1 MTLVKICG
9 ITRVEDAA
17 FASSAGADFIG
28 LNFWPRSKRFLHPTY
43 ASGVVDAAHLARD
56 DDAPELQV
64 IGVFVDPNI
73 EDLIAVCDRVE
84 LDAIQL
90 HGDEGPA
97 RVSELSAAVG
107 LPAWKA
113 IAATDSSIRALD
125 TWPVDTLLLDTPSAG
140 RGGSGQT
147 FDWSLAVTAR
157 SQLGHRKLLL
167 AGGLLPTNVAAAVA
181 QVAPWAVDVASGVE
195 SAPGIK
201 DHEKIAA
208 FIAAARSR

>member
-43 ASGVVDAAHLARD
+43 AHGVVDAAHLARD

-64 IGVFVDPNI
+64 IGVFVNPQLD
-73 EDLIAVCDRVE
+73 DLLAVCARVE
-84 LDAIQL
+84 LDGFQL
-90 HGDEGPA
+90 HCDEDPA
-97 RVSELSAAVG
+97 RVRELSAAVG

-113 IAATDSSIRALD
+113 VAASETSIALLDS
-125 TWPVDTLLLDTPSAG
+125 WPVDTLLLDTPSAG
-140 RGGSGQT
+140 RGGSGHT
-147 FDWSLAVTAR
+147 FDWSLAVAAR
-157 SQLGHRKLLL
+157 VHLGARKLLL
-167 AGGLLPTNVAAAVA
+167 AGGLVPDNVAAAIA

-201 DHEKIAA
+201 DSAKVSA
-208 FIAAARSR
+208 FIAAARGR

>member
-43 ASGVVDAAHLARD
+43 AHAVVDAAHLARN

-64 IGVFVDPNI
+64 IGVFVDPHI
-73 EDLIAVCDRVE
+73 DDLIAVCSKVE

-90 HGDEGPA
+90 HGDESPE
-97 RVSELSAAVG
+97 RVRELSAAAG

-113 IAATDSSIRALD
+113 VAATADSIAHLD

-140 RGGSGQT
+140 KGGSGHT
-147 FDWSLAVTAR
+147 FDWSLAVAAR
-157 SQLGHRKLLL
+157 SHLGHRKLLL
-167 AGGLLPTNVAAAVA
+167 AGGLIPSNLAAAIA

-201 DHEKIAA
+201 DHSKLAA
-208 FIAAARSR
+208 FIAAARR

>member
-17 FASSAGADFIG
+17 YASSAGADFIG

-43 ASGVVDAAHLARD
+43 APSIIDAAHLARA

-64 IGVFVDPNI
+64 IGVFVDPHI
-73 EDLIAVCDRVE
+73 DDLIAVCSRVE
-84 LDAIQL
+84 LDGIQL
-90 HGDEGPA
+90 HGDESPD
-97 RVSELSAAVG
+97 RVRELAAAAG

-113 IAATDSSIRALD
+113 VAATDTSIAALD
-125 TWPVDTLLLDTPSAG
+125 TWPVDALLLDTPSAG
-140 RGGSGQT
+140 RGGSGHT
-147 FDWSLAVTAR
+147 FDWSLAVSAR
-157 SQLGHRKLLL
+157 SHLGHRKLLL
-167 AGGLLPTNVAAAVA
+167 AGGLIPSNVAAAVA

-201 DHEKIAA
+201 DHDKIAA
-208 FIAAARSR
+208 FIGAARG